1 MPAGTST
8 NWTPVEGRDDAICRA
23 FHRLA
28 HRRADEP
35 LIVGA
40 RGRVTARDIDRWASA
55 IAARIG
61 DARLPERSTVAL
73 AVPNGPAFLAGLVA
87 LRRLGHPV
95 LLVDHAA
102 PLADRGRAVSTLGA
116 VAMVSATDGW
126 PGAID
131 AVSIDATGAAAIEV
145 PPSTAVIK
153 LTSGST
159 GMPRGVAMTAEQLLA
174 DEAALASTMGFTER
188 DRLLA
193 MVPMSHS
200 YGFTTLV
207 LSALVRG
214 LPLVVPADAGP
225 LSPIE
230 AARLFAATI
239 VPTVPAYIQAL
250 LRLSTP
256 PAWPTSVRRVITAG
270 AVLHV
275 APAVAFRRRYGRPIH
290 VFYGSSE
297 CGGICYDRE
306 GDAAERGTVG
316 TPVDGVSVTLAD
328 ADAHG
333 EGLVTVQSP
342 AVGLTYLPAA
352 EARLANGQFQTS
364 DIATWREG
372 ALALQRRADGVIN
385 VRGRKVD
392 PGEVESVL
400 TRLEGVDDAVV
411 MAGDGRG
418 PDDTIVRAFVACRT
432 RHLDYQQVWRWCQR
446 HLADHKV
453 PRSIVIVEAIPRN
466 ARGKVD
472 RVALAGLAPAGDGD
486 QRHHA

>member
-1 MPAGTST
+1 MPAGTSR
-8 NWTPVEGRDDAICRA
+8 NWTPGDGRDDAIGRA

-28 HRRADEP
+28 HRRPDEP

-40 RGRVTARDIDRWASA
+40 RGRVTARDIDRLATA
-55 IAARIG
+55 IAERVVE
-61 DARLPERSTVAL
+61 ARLPARSIVAL
-73 AVPNGPAFLAGLVA
+73 AVPNGPAFLAGFLA

-102 PLADRGRAVSTLGA
+102 PLADRGRAISTLGA
-116 VAMVSATDGW
+116 VAAMSATGGW
-126 PGAID
+126 PDTADALSIAATGTPAID
-131 AVSIDATGAAAIEV
+131 CPAA
-145 PPSTAVIK
+145 TAVIK

-159 GMPRGVAMTAEQLLA
+159 GTPRGVAMTAEQLLA
-174 DEAALASTMGFTER
+174 DEAALASTMGFTDR

-214 LPLVVPADAGP
+214 LPLIVPADAGP

-230 AARLFAATI
+230 AARLSAATI
-239 VPTVPAYIQAL
+239 FPTVPAYIQAL

-256 PAWPTSVRRVITAG
+256 PAWPASVRRVITAG

-297 CGGICYDRE
+297 CGGICYDRD
-306 GDAAERGTVG
+306 GDAAAHGTVG
-316 TPVDGVSVTLAD
+316 TPVDGVRVTLAD

-342 AVGLTYLPAA
+342 AVGMTYLPAP

-364 DIATWREG
+364 DIATWRDG

-392 PGEVESVL
+392 PGEVERVL

-418 PDDTIVRAFVACRT
+418 PDDTIVRAYVACRS
-432 RHLDYQQVWRWCQR
+432 RRLDYQQVARWCQH

-466 ARGKVD
+466 TRGKVD
-472 RVALAGLAPAGDGD
+472 RAALAALTPAGDD
-486 QRHHA
+486 QRRHA